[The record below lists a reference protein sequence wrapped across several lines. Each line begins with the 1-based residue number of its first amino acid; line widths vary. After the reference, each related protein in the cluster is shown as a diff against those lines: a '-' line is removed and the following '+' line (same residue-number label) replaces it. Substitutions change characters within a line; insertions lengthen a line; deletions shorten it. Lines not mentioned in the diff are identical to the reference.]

1 MTDIT
6 IDTNFDS
13 GNIKVLAIDGATA
26 TLAINKDHMS
36 EFAQWF
42 HFRVT
47 GAAGRELVLKITGL
61 NDSAYP
67 QAGRATTPA
76 FRKTANTGPARR
88 AISNSSPTM
97 AR

>member
-13 GNIKVLAIDGATA
+13 GNIHVLAIDGAA
-26 TLAINKDHMS
+26 AALAINKDHMS
-36 EFAQWF
+36 DFAQWF

-61 NDSAYP
+61 NASASDY
-67 QAGRATTPA
+67 
-76 FRKTANTGPARR
+76 
-88 AISNSSPTM
+88 
-97 AR
+97 